1 MATRVEKAIAEL
13 ETAMGGRP
21 WVLLFDPLHVD
32 SRNAGF
38 VLQKANGMAPY
49 TLLGFVGM
57 FDRFV
62 SEILDDTQSEARSGR
77 RGAPDRRQLEISC
90 LNQLGL
96 VFDFTKNAAE
106 ELFSE
111 VMKWTD
117 VQLQE
122 ATEWGQ
128 CFNKAPEHSGMQP
141 DFFPSEWV
149 RR

>member
-21 WVLLFDPLHVD
+21 WVLLFDPLHVA

-38 VLQKANGMAPY
+38 VLHKANGMAPY

-96 VFDFTKNAAE
+96 IFDFTKNTAE
-106 ELFSE
+106 ELFDE
-111 VMKWTD
+111 IMEWNEGK
-117 VQLQE
+117 LHA
-122 ATEWGQ
+122 ATEWGKR
-128 CFNKAPEHSGMQP
+128 FNETPDQAGLQP